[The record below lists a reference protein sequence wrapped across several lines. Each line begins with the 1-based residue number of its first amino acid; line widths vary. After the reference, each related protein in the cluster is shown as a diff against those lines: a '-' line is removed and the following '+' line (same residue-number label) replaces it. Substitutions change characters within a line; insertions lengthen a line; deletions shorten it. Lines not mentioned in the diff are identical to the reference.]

1 MRHKASL
8 LNADP
13 ILFSPI
19 YLNSD
24 NVSSEQLL
32 AFYRFANLFFPKMG
46 SNLVSTIMDMERH
59 AERLTA
65 NSSPEQ
71 RRRLIRDMQ
80 GVRMD
85 MQCTL
90 SDETQK
96 IMEISIHIV
105 PSEVLERAQQGRS
118 DLVEYQRL
126 SDDLDKLVVKLIAKE
141 IGRRFTLKVGDYFKN
156 LGLGKQVPSF
166 VTQLLEMGWIN
177 RKGQLQPGA
186 TIDELLTGRYREQF
200 AQLMPTEVVQEGMHI
215 RETIAACFAISQDQQ
230 DDADALITDARR
242 RHALL
247 EITLRETA
255 RQ

>member
-96 IMEISIHIV
+96 III
-105 PSEVLERAQQGRS
+105 
-118 DLVEYQRL
+118 
-126 SDDLDKLVVKLIAKE
+126 
-141 IGRRFTLKVGDYFKN
+141 
-156 LGLGKQVPSF
+156 
-166 VTQLLEMGWIN
+166 
-177 RKGQLQPGA
+177 
-186 TIDELLTGRYREQF
+186 
-200 AQLMPTEVVQEGMHI
+200 
-215 RETIAACFAISQDQQ
+215 
-230 DDADALITDARR
+230 
-242 RHALL
+242 
-247 EITLRETA
+247 
-255 RQ
+255 